1 MIGTGN
7 RMPYRCRHSGKR
19 IYSLKFKNVGDIVR
33 RLPDSEVLIEVKEN
47 NTVIIE
53 CDNSHFELRG
63 MPSDSFPS
71 LPSIEKENM
80 IKVSQKAIRDMIR
93 QTLFAVSMEGTRPIL
108 TGSLIECAGN
118 EITFVSID
126 GFRMALR
133 KTLTTKD
140 FPNSGLSYRKN
151 PQRDRQNLTAG

>member
-1 MIGTGN
+1 
-7 RMPYRCRHSGKR
+7 
-19 IYSLKFKNVGDIVR
+19 
-33 RLPDSEVLIEVKEN
+33 
-47 NTVIIE
+47 
-53 CDNSHFELRG
+53 

-126 GFRMALR
+126 GSEWL
-133 KTLTTKD
+133 
-140 FPNSGLSYRKN
+140 
-151 PQRDRQNLTAG
+151 